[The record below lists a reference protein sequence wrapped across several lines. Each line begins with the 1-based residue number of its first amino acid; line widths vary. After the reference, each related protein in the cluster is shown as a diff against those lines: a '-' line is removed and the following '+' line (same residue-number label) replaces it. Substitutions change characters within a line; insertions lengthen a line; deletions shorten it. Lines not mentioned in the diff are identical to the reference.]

1 MEGSAESRSPKVTDV
16 LLATLRHLPSETRRG
31 IRYVLIAYAG
41 VLLLQVWDSRNST
54 GASGVAEFASV
65 ILGTAG
71 FLLLGLA
78 HVLRRAGEP
87 AARPGASEGQHRPL
101 RVEADPPAVRQILMA
116 LPVVGTSAS
125 ILLSS
130 AVAFLLARVWLG
142 SSTAVLVIAAVYVT
156 ALAAAVK
163 VVRDA
168 TSRLYT
174 HAQEQAIRAARMQ
187 AQLTDARLAAL
198 QAQMHPHFLFN
209 ALNTVASLA
218 RSNPAAAEQTVEN
231 LSEVLRTTLDRSHQL
246 RATLEAEIAFVRA
259 YLEVECQRFGSRL
272 HVGYDIGRGLN
283 AASVPSFSLQPLVE
297 NALKHGL
304 GFRREGGAI
313 RISAQREGDRLVLA
327 VEDDGEGFDA
337 RYTEGTGLGN
347 LRARLDGMYGAAASL
362 NITGVATGSRVT
374 IAVPLDF
381 EESHDARADR

>member
-1 MEGSAESRSPKVTDV
+1 MEGSAEYRSPRVTDV
-16 LLATLRHLPSETRRG
+16 LLATLRNLPSETRRA
-31 IRYVLIAYAG
+31 IRYVLVAYAG
-41 VLLLQVWDSRNST
+41 VLLLQVWDSRNSN
-54 GASGVAEFASV
+54 GARGVAEFASV

-78 HVLRRAGEP
+78 HVLRRAGES
-87 AARPGASEGQHRPL
+87 AARPGAPGGQHRRPP
-101 RVEADPPAVRQILMA
+101 VEADPPAVRQILMA
-116 LPVVGTSAS
+116 LPVVGASAS

-142 SSTAVLVIAAVYVT
+142 SSTVVLVIAAVYVI
-156 ALAAAVK
+156 ALAAAVN

-168 TSRLYT
+168 TFRLYT

-218 RSNPAAAEQTVEN
+218 RSNPAAAEHTVEN
-231 LSEVLRTTLDRSHQL
+231 LSEVLRTTLDRSQQL
-246 RATLEAEIAFVRA
+246 RGTLEREVAFLRA
-259 YLEVECQRFGSRL
+259 YLEVERERFGSRL
-272 HVGYDIGRGLN
+272 RVVYDIGPGLSG
-283 AASVPSFSLQPLVE
+283 ASVPSFSLQPLVE

-304 GFRREGGAI
+304 GPRREGGAI
-313 RISAQREGDRLVLA
+313 RVSAQREGNRLLLA

-347 LRARLDGMYGAAASL
+347 LRARLEAMYGAAASL
-362 NITGVATGSRVT
+362 NVTEIATGSRVT
-374 IAVPLDF
+374 IVLPWDV
-381 EESHDARADR
+381 EEIHDARPDR